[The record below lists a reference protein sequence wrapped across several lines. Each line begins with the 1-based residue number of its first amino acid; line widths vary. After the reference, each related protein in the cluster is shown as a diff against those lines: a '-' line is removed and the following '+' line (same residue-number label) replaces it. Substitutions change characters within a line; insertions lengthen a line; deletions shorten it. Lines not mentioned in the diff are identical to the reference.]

1 MMSPKP
7 DRRLEVEP
15 NGADASKFAGDD
27 AMPISRSH
35 TFKFMAPLVA
45 ILIVGFTPRDAGA
58 ALGEAESSVQS
69 DVVALQASIKSSED
83 RTIYRLHEIQLP
95 TGTFLREFVSPEGK
109 VFAVA
114 WNGPHMPDLRQAFGQ
129 YFNSFVAGA
138 KLSRGDR
145 THLQIQQSDLVVEI
159 RGHMRAYSG
168 RAYLPDAIPGGVDL
182 GDLR

>member
-1 MMSPKP
+1 MAPH
-7 DRRLEVEP
+7 
-15 NGADASKFAGDD
+15 ASKIAEDK
-27 AMPISRSH
+27 AMPISRLYA
-35 TFKFMAPLVA
+35 FKFAATLGAM
-45 ILIVGFTPRDAGA
+45 LIVGFTPREARA
-58 ALGEAESSVQS
+58 ALGEAESSVQT

-83 RTIYRLHEIQLP
+83 RTVYRLHEIQLP
-95 TGTFLREFVSPEGK
+95 SGTLLREFVSPDGK

-138 KLSRGDR
+138 KLSHGDH

-168 RAYLPDAIPGGVDL
+168 RAYLPAAIPSGVDL